1 MFALLFK
8 KDERES
14 LRQAIYARRRLMEQ
28 AMSKYGINSS
38 QVREFDK
45 QIDELEAQLQAA

>member
-1 MFALLFK
+1 MFNVFK

-14 LRQAIYARRRLMEQ
+14 LRQAINARRRLLEQ
-28 AMSKYGINSS
+28 AMRKHGINSS
-38 QVREFDK
+38 QAREFDK